1 VNKPDPETDRR
12 FLARTRCW
20 VIKIGSALVTDEG
33 RGLDG
38 DAIAAWVDQMAS
50 LRAAGKQVLLV
61 SSGAVAE
68 GMSRLG
74 WADRPHALYELQAA
88 AAVGQMGLVQAY
100 ETRFKHHGIHTAQV
114 LLTHEDLADR
124 RRYLNGR
131 STLRSLLSFGVVP
144 VINENDTV
152 ASDEIRFGDN
162 DTLAALV
169 ANLVEADLFV
179 ILTDQQGLYD
189 RDPRHF
195 PEARMVREA
204 EAGDPRLER
213 MASAGGGRLGSG
225 GMLTKV
231 RAAAKAARSGTPTL
245 MAWGREPKVLERLA
259 AGDPIG
265 TLLRAGTGRLVARK
279 RWLAGQLQSSGMLS
293 LDEGAVRALRD
304 RGRSLL
310 PVGVTAVE
318 GDFSR
323 GELVVCEDGAGREV
337 ARGLVNYDAAESRC
351 IRGQPSSAIERL
363 LGYVDE
369 PELIHRDNLVLT

>member
-1 VNKPDPETDRR
+1 
-12 FLARTRCW
+12 
-20 VIKIGSALVTDEG
+20 
-33 RGLDG
+33 
-38 DAIAAWVDQMAS
+38 
-50 LRAAGKQVLLV
+50 
-61 SSGAVAE
+61 
-68 GMSRLG
+68 
-74 WADRPHALYELQAA
+74 
-88 AAVGQMGLVQAY
+88 
-100 ETRFKHHGIHTAQV
+100 
-114 LLTHEDLADR
+114 
-124 RRYLNGR
+124 
-131 STLRSLLSFGVVP
+131 
-144 VINENDTV
+144 
-152 ASDEIRFGDN
+152 
-162 DTLAALV
+162 V